1 MQSGGYFHRR
11 SVGVTNP
18 EREETPGLNLTEDI
32 QNHSP
37 TTNTQQT
44 EWPPT
49 DDGIRERL
57 RDLPPSA
64 TLVALVLSTHG
75 PIAAKDIV
83 DRTLLP
89 PRTVRYGLKTL
100 EEAELLATRPCL
112 RDTRAQVY
120 YLQP

>member
-1 MQSGGYFHRR
+1 M
-11 SVGVTNP
+11 TDP
-18 EREETPGLNLTEDI
+18 ECEETHGLNLTEDV
-32 QNHSP
+32 QSQLP

-49 DDGIRERL
+49 DADIRERL

-89 PRTVRYGLKTL
+89 YRTVRYGLKTL
-100 EEAELLATRPCL
+100 EEAGLLAARPCL
-112 RDTRAQVY
+112 RDARTQVY
-120 YLQP
+120 YLQQ